1 MRVFWLRRNWKQI
14 FTVALVG
21 VAVVVG
27 TLAYHVYKSHEK
39 KPVTPCEYASII
51 LSVNTVQS
59 VERPENIAYN
69 VLTEYGK
76 VPQDD
81 IILLMDWRKD
91 ATFNNFK
98 KAINEIAE
106 RVTENSVTT
115 ISLFGHGTG
124 TGIRDLATF
133 EEFDREID
141 KITKGKVIVLVDTCG
156 PYTTPLNYG
165 PCPRIVIQQA
175 GPDEEAKGH
184 HSCML
189 TNMYMALT
197 GPDKKYTF
205 PPYVVHIYRFA
216 DLDNNGRVSVFE
228 TFKFGENQIL
238 SYDIERGKR
247 GARHPQLWDPENI
260 AETTYIANILVR
272 YQGENVGPLY
282 HGE

>member
-1 MRVFWLRRNWKQI
+1 MRVYWLIRNWKQI
-14 FTVALVG
+14 FAVALVG
-21 VAVVVG
+21 AAVAAG
-27 TLAYHVYKSHEK
+27 ALAWYKRHEK
-39 KPVTPCEYASII
+39 KPVTPSEYASII
-51 LSVNTVQS
+51 LSMSTVQS
-59 VERPENIAYN
+59 VERSENIAYD

-115 ISLFGHGTG
+115 ISISGHGTG
-124 TGIRDLATF
+124 TGILDLATF

-141 KITKGKVIVLVDTCG
+141 KITKGTVIVIVNTCG
-156 PYTTPLNYG
+156 MPYTTPLHYG
-165 PCPRIVIQQA
+165 PSRIVIQQA
-175 GPDEEAKGH
+175 GPGEEAKGH

-205 PPYVVHIYRFA
+205 PPYVVHIYRLNA
-216 DLDNNGRVSVFE
+216 DLDNNGLVSVFE
-228 TFKFGENQIL
+228 AYEFAENQIL